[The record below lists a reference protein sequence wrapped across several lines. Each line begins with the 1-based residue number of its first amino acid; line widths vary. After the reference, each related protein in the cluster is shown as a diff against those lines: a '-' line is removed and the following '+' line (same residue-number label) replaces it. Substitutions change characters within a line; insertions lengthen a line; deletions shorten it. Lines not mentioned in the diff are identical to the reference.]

1 MFLYAGLLNY
11 SNEKGKELFEIWKI
25 INPMGLL
32 VQELKKDISVP
43 ESRLTRQSGSTTAL
57 PVYFCWLILVS
68 KILIF
73 LNIHQK

>member
-11 SNEKGKELFEIWKI
+11 SNGGKELFEIWKI

-32 VQELKKDISVP
+32 VQELKKKEYFSS

-57 PVYFCWLILVS
+57 PVYFVGLYWLVN
-68 KILIF
+68 F
-73 LNIHQK
+73 